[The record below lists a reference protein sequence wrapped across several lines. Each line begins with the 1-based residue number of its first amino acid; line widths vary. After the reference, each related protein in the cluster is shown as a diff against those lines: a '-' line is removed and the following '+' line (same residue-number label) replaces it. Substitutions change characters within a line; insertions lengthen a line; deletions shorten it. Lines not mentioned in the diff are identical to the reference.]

1 MPDNEIRLREDEYFR
16 KKDQELIEKMRRAA
30 AAEAARRELGIKAG
44 VSPEMVHEL
53 EALGFTIDTVI
64 LVAFVPLVQ
73 VAWAEGGVSS
83 AERDLIVKFARARG
97 VAEGSAADKQL
108 SAWLTTSPGQEMFTR
123 AARLIGAFLDSP
135 AAAATTLTADDL
147 VEYCERIATASGG
160 IFGLNKVSSEERAVL
175 SQLAGDLKG
184 RQKS

>member
-1 MPDNEIRLREDEYFR
+1 MPDEIRMREDEYFR

-30 AAEAARRELGIKAG
+30 AAAAARRELGIKAG
-44 VSPEMVHEL
+44 VTPEHVQEL
-53 EALGFTIDTVI
+53 EDLGFTIETVV
-64 LVAFVPLVQ
+64 LLAFVPLVQ

-97 VAEGSAADKQL
+97 VAEGSPADKQL
-108 SAWLTTSPGQEMFTR
+108 SAWLTSSPGQEMFTR
-123 AARLIGAFLDSP
+123 AARLIRAILDSP

-147 VEYCERIATASGG
+147 VDYCERIAAASGG

-175 SQLAGDLKG
+175 SQLASDLTVRRKA
-184 RQKS
+184 